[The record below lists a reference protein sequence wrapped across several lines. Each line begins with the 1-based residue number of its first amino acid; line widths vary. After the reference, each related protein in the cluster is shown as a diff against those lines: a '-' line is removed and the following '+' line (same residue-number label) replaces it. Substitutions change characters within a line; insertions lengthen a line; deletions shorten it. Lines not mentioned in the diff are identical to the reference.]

1 MDVNAYPPGD
11 LPVGRSG
18 GHRHR
23 VEPHSAYSNKALMG
37 CTPIPVFG
45 PVTGHDGSGAPL
57 PPAGPY
63 DFSAAQRVHDGESAN
78 GPAAAVRLS
87 MSSAGPPAQYV
98 VRPYPSAASAVQAW
112 LASRLCGALGLA
124 TPTAILVRGC
134 SLVVD
139 GTHDPE
145 RLYLATPFLP
155 AYETLGCWLEG
166 DAAWRVIDG
175 VPGGA
180 CPAYRQAR
188 AEARELGRRVA
199 RLGVEVG
206 PQTGTSAD
214 ALAAARQAL
223 NAHRA
228 VLYGALPHV
237 YQCALERH
245 RLAAMWLDNRE
256 ICDGDMGNL
265 GIWRDRNDLPY
276 AMTVDFTGCL
286 GTAAT
291 PSGIVDGVVHGEAET
306 TVPSDVTTAAD
317 APASAPHFPRG
328 GASAVLGRRL
338 GELRV
343 ADWANSMPD
352 ALRDPVGVYA
362 LAAEMAYRLGRI
374 GAPDILPWAEIVRAL
389 PASLG
394 DDGRSEAPHAQVD
407 RILARRDSLV
417 ALLGGAK
424 AAQTWARM
432 YPTRAAA
439 ISAQQSPFLASGR
452 HSRTS

>member
-1 MDVNAYPPGD
+1 MFA
-11 LPVGRSG
+11 
-18 GHRHR
+18 
-23 VEPHSAYSNKALMG
+23 
-37 CTPIPVFG
+37 
-45 PVTGHDGSGAPL
+45 PVTGHDGTGAPL

-63 DFSAAQRVHDGESAN
+63 DFSAAQRVHDGTAAN
-78 GPAAAVRLS
+78 GPAAVVRLS
-87 MSSAGPPAQYV
+87 LPSDGPPTQYV
-98 VRPYPSAASAVQAW
+98 VRSHPSVASATQAW

-124 TPTAILVRGC
+124 TPTAILVGGC
-134 SLVVD
+134 SLAVD
-139 GTHDPE
+139 GTRDPE

-155 AYETLGCWLEG
+155 AYETLGRWLEG

-180 CPAYRQAR
+180 RPACGHAR
-188 AEARELGRRVA
+188 AEARELGRQVA
-199 RLGVEVG
+199 RLADAVG
-206 PQTGTSAD
+206 PPVGT
-214 ALAAARQAL
+214 AAMQAR

-228 VLYGALPHV
+228 VLYGALPDV

-256 ICDGDMGNL
+256 LCGGDMGNL
-265 GIWRDRNDLPY
+265 GIWRDKNDLPY

-286 GTAAT
+286 GMAAT
-291 PSGIVDGVVHGEAET
+291 PSGVLDAFARGDGGAIVS
-306 TVPSDVTTAAD
+306 SDV
-317 APASAPHFPRG
+317 PMGSEVPIGAPHCLRS
-328 GASAVLGRRL
+328 GASAMLGRRL

-352 ALRDPVGVYA
+352 ALKDPVGVYA

-374 GAPDILPWAEIVRAL
+374 GASDILPWAGVVSAL
-389 PASLG
+389 AERFGENGSG
-394 DDGRSEAPHAQVD
+394 EAPHAQVD

-417 ALLGGAK
+417 ALLGGTN

-439 ISAQQSPFLASGR
+439 IGAQQSRFLAS
-452 HSRTS
+452 SQYP